1 MAYPQPPLCL
11 TRNLSFLSLL
21 DNDQVRIGDIQRRAI
36 LGEFHFNDILLPS
49 FPRKTS
55 EKFEYVLLCILSSSL
70 SCARSA
76 RDSMALIP
84 NSPVCAK
91 QRIIATAVLRVEPV
105 RSNSHQ
111 ALHLIKLERLFDLKQ
126 YPVPVCDDR
135 KLRCSDGFRPSA
147 TRAYPQRNICTD
159 EPCDF
164 RLKQKAQGTAHLPS
178 HLRSQTVCFW
188 ISISCISSA

>member
-84 NSPVCAK
+84 NSPLCAK
-91 QRIIATAVLRVEPV
+91 QWIIAIAILR
-105 RSNSHQ
+105 
-111 ALHLIKLERLFDLKQ
+111 LER
-126 YPVPVCDDR
+126 PAVTP
-135 KLRCSDGFRPSA
+135 
-147 TRAYPQRNICTD
+147 IM
-159 EPCDF
+159 
-164 RLKQKAQGTAHLPS
+164 H
-178 HLRSQTVCFW
+178 
-188 ISISCISSA
+188 SI